1 MTKKGTVK
9 WFSNQKG
16 YGFIEYGDGEDIFV
30 HFTGIQMEGF
40 RKLSEGQA
48 VEFRAVEGS
57 RGLQATDVIPLDE
70 KSSDSDE

>member
-16 YGFIEYGDGEDIFV
+16 YGFIKYGDGEDIFV

-40 RKLSEGQA
+40 RKLSEGQV
-48 VEFRAVEGS
+48 VEFRAVEGA
-57 RGLQATDVIPLDE
+57 RGLQATDVVLLEND
-70 KSSDSDE
+70 SSNSDN